1 MSGPAHV
8 TQASTIPKTGLV
20 IAVDGPSASG
30 KSTVSRTLA
39 GHLGLPYINT
49 GLMYRAL
56 AARAL
61 STGADPD
68 DEERLARLAN
78 DLRFELSSGASP
90 VLLIDGSPPGP
101 ELTSPGVE
109 RIVSPVSRHPA
120 VREVM
125 RAAQRRFGAAGAVM
139 EGRDIGSVVFPD
151 ADVKLFVWADSVVRV
166 ARRREERR
174 DDQHEDRDVAEAL
187 ARRDALDAETNP
199 LRPAPGAIRIDTTDM
214 TADDVADEALRIVE
228 RALGRSLGAA
238 PGA

>member
-1 MSGPAHV
+1 MNDPAP
-8 TQASTIPKTGLV
+8 TQAESIPKTGLV

-39 GHLGLPYINT
+39 RRLRLPYVNT

-61 STGADPD
+61 STGTDPD
-68 DEERLARLAN
+68 DEEGLARLAKE
-78 DLRFELSSGASP
+78 LRFDLSTDASP

-101 ELTSPGVE
+101 DLTSPGVE
-109 RIVSPVSRHPA
+109 RVVSAVSRHPA
-120 VREVM
+120 VRDVM
-125 RAAQRRFGAAGAVM
+125 RSAQRRFGASGAVM

-151 ADVKLFVWADSVVRV
+151 ADVKLFAWADPAVRV

-174 DDQHEDRDVAEAL
+174 DDQREDRDIAEAL
-187 ARRDALDAETNP
+187 ARRDALDDETNP

-214 TADDVADEALRIVE
+214 TADAVADEALRIVE

-238 PGA
+238 PSA